1 MHVTGIRILDFIF
14 SIARNTIVT
23 RNTNV
28 LWKLRSYND
37 ARAIFIKR
45 RKGGGTIGGT
55 TAADAA
61 FNVIKIDKRRAM
73 IIIAEE
79 ENFGVA

>member
-1 MHVTGIRILDFIF
+1 MHVTGIPRILDFIF
-14 SIARNTIVT
+14 SIARNTIV
-23 RNTNV
+23 NV

-37 ARAIFIKR
+37 ARAIFIKH

-55 TAADAA
+55 TAANP

>member
-1 MHVTGIRILDFIF
+1 MHVTGIPRILDFIF
-14 SIARNTIVT
+14 SIARNTIV
-23 RNTNV
+23 NV

-55 TAADAA
+55 TAADAV

>member
-1 MHVTGIRILDFIF
+1 MHVTGIPRILDFIF
-14 SIARNTIVT
+14 SIARNTIV
-23 RNTNV
+23 NV

-55 TAADAA
+55 TSANP

>member
-1 MHVTGIRILDFIF
+1 MHVTGIPRILDFIF
-14 SIARNTIVT
+14 SIARNTIV
-23 RNTNV
+23 NV

-55 TAADAA
+55 TGADAA